1 MGRIRKGANGGFSG
15 KAGSVIG
22 SNWRDIDYIRGLPK
36 LSGKPA
42 TQRQLEQRAKFQTA
56 VNFLQSAKSV
66 LNLGFR
72 TQKTGRATGY
82 NIGLQKLLAEAI
94 TGVYPAFAIDYAKV
108 TISAGGLGSA
118 IGPAMLSAQPAT
130 LTITWAP
137 SVNGLNAF
145 VDDQAKILMY
155 NEAKNQFILNDTE
168 VLRSEG
174 MYETELP
181 AVYSGD
187 QIHAWIFFTDRNNA
201 LTSNSIYVGSV
212 MLS

>member
-1 MGRIRKGANGGFSG
+1 MGTIRKGANGGFSG
-15 KAGSVIG
+15 KAGSVVG
-22 SNWRDIDYIRGLPK
+22 SSWRDIDYIRGLPK

-42 TQRQLEQRAKFQTA
+42 TQRQLEQRARFQTA

-94 TGVYPAFAIDYAKV
+94 TGVYPDFGVDYAKV

-118 IGPAMLSAQPAT
+118 IGPAMNSTQPAT
-130 LTITWAP
+130 IEVTWAP

-145 VDDQAKILMY
+145 ADDQAKILMY

-174 MYETELP
+174 VYETELP
-181 AVYSGD
+181 AVNSGD
-187 QIHAWIFFTDRNNA
+187 QIHAWIFFIDRNNA
-201 LTSNSIYVGSV
+201 LTSNSMYVGSV
-212 MLS
+212 VLS